1 VGTAYKQMAL
11 KPSILDEYTKERGA
25 KGGLTPAGGFCSQD
39 DSLVLEDEGAR
50 MVLRG
55 DALPVQQLVTGGP
68 LPGALG
74 RCWGRGGATGGRG
87 GRQGGQAGG
96 GGGGRCAG

>member
-1 VGTAYKQMAL
+1 MRHTLTLPMPASPCPVAKILELEEGKEVAVVGTVYKQMKL

-25 KGGLTPAGGFCSQD
+25 RGALAPATNFCSED

-55 DALPVQQLVTGGP
+55 DALAVQRLVTGG
-68 LPGALG
+68 
-74 RCWGRGGATGGRG
+74 TS
-87 GRQGGQAGG
+87 
-96 GGGGRCAG
+96 